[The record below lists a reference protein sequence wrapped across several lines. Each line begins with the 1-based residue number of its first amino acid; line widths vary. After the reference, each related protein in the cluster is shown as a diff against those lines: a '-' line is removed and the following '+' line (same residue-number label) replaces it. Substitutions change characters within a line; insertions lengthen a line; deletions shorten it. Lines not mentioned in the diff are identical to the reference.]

1 MAAHKWELLKLIRAP
16 KIVQTIRV
24 STFASYYW
32 CAVQSWLKSL
42 GHQSPYKEAMGR
54 GRRIHQEVRD
64 ARKDSEWEKAFLE
77 ELDGF
82 FEDRNGDRVL
92 SRNWKDTEIIGEFVT
107 HDIDEL
113 KVNPDRTVVLI
124 EYKTKKS
131 RYIRPI
137 DLAPAV
143 FQAKMYAW
151 LLEPY
156 MNIMNYRIIK
166 GVVVFLNTKGKPIG
180 QSEEIFFDY
189 FEIEED
195 IERILYQFNNPEAL
209 IPPQKWKC
217 NICDDVFKSRCP
229 FQGAKLP

>member
-1 MAAHKWELLKLIRAP
+1 MAAHKKWEMMKLIRQP
-16 KIVQTIRV
+16 KIVHTIRV

-42 GHQSPYKEAMGR
+42 GHKTPYKEAMGR
-54 GRRIHQEVRD
+54 GTRIHQEVRD
-64 ARKDSEWEKAFLE
+64 SRKDSKWEKAFLE

-92 SRNWKDTEIIGEFVT
+92 SRNWGETEVIGEFVT

-113 KVNPDRTVVLI
+113 QVNPDRTVVLI
-124 EYKTKKS
+124 EYKTKKNK
-131 RYIRPI
+131 YIRPI

-166 GVVVFLNTKGKPIG
+166 GVIVFLDTKARPIG
-180 QSEEIFFDY
+180 QSEHIYFDY
-189 FEIEED
+189 EKIEEE
-195 IERILYQFNNPEAL
+195 IAFILAQCNDPKTL
-209 IPPQKWKC
+209 IPPQRWKC
-217 NICDDVFKSRCP
+217 RFCDDIFKSRCP
-229 FQGAKLP
+229 FQ